1 MKIKTLIACLGAFIT
16 LISGVGFNTLN
27 NQKEVNQNEN
37 IIIADVVDSE
47 NNNDL
52 NENLVIDLEERSNEI
67 VETEEQNIEETQE
80 TTIITEDAQ
89 VNEIKNDL
97 KELQEKFKVASLED
111 AKNLYAKQ
119 EKELN
124 DKLKEIDEK
133 LEIYENSI
141 NIDE

>member
-1 MKIKTLIACLGAFIT
+1 MADLSERF
-16 LISGVGFNTLN
+16 
-27 NQKEVNQNEN
+27 KELKEKQ
-37 IIIADVVDSE
+37 DVLLKRKMEAEVRVS
-47 NNNDL
+47 
-52 NENLVIDLEERSNEI
+52 NLEKD
-67 VETEEQNIEETQE
+67 
-80 TTIITEDAQ
+80 
-89 VNEIKNDL
+89 IKNDL
-97 KELQEKFKVASLED
+97 KELQEKFKVVSLED

>member
-1 MKIKTLIACLGAFIT
+1 MADLSERF
-16 LISGVGFNTLN
+16 
-27 NQKEVNQNEN
+27 KELKEKQ
-37 IIIADVVDSE
+37 DVLLKRKMEAEVRVS
-47 NNNDL
+47 
-52 NENLVIDLEERSNEI
+52 NLEKD
-67 VETEEQNIEETQE
+67 
-80 TTIITEDAQ
+80 
-89 VNEIKNDL
+89 IKNDL

>member
-1 MKIKTLIACLGAFIT
+1 MADLSERF
-16 LISGVGFNTLN
+16 
-27 NQKEVNQNEN
+27 KELKEKQ
-37 IIIADVVDSE
+37 DVLLKRKMEAEVRVS
-47 NNNDL
+47 
-52 NENLVIDLEERSNEI
+52 NLEKD
-67 VETEEQNIEETQE
+67 
-80 TTIITEDAQ
+80 
-89 VNEIKNDL
+89 IKNDL
-97 KELQEKFKVASLED
+97 KELQEKFKVSSLED